1 MNVCVCVCTYMCL
14 GVFVNSSVY
23 MNACFICIYAQ
34 LYLSVCICQY
44 VYECTYLK
52 VYVYVYMCGY
62 LSKGEPSRLSILGI
76 IKVTDRI
83 LKNNYSISVPWPSMP
98 VLLCLQQA
106 CIPNGRT
113 AAAAAAQTQMC
124 GPQRNV
130 SVLENWLMLL
140 TSMWLGFYSV
150 PGKTL

>member
-1 MNVCVCVCTYMCL
+1 MNVCVCVCTYMCW

-23 MNACFICIYAQ
+23 MNACFICIYVQ

-62 LSKGEPSRLSILGI
+62 LSKSGPSRLSILGI

-98 VLLCLQQA
+98 VLLCLQQG

-113 AAAAAAQTQMC
+113 AAAVVHSEMSQC
-124 GPQRNV
+124 
-130 SVLENWLMLL
+130 W
-140 TSMWLGFYSV
+140 
-150 PGKTL
+150 KTG